1 MKSQKGKEKEKEKEI
16 ANKKRLELK
25 PINNEIKTTEQQV
38 MTFENEG
45 NFPELIIQK
54 SNRNKIYNKNK

>member
-1 MKSQKGKEKEKEKEI
+1 MKSQKGKEKEKEI